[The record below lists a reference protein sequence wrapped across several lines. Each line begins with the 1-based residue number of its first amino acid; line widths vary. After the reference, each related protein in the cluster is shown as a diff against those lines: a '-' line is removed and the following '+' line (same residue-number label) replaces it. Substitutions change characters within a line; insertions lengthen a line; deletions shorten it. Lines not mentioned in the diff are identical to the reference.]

1 MSSGIFA
8 PVRVAARAYPARQ
21 RPFLA
26 LIDTGATGTLISWE
40 ACEETGLLHP
50 QNGMPFL
57 HVFTSASNHSIH
69 ALGFNALIRVPV
81 GLDVS
86 KDTGHDDL
94 PMSASVPGPVFA
106 PCTVAEHTDDGNP
119 QALTEDR
126 RPLGDFDV
134 LLGLDVISQF
144 RMTVDGS
151 QVRFDPPTTG
161 ET

>member
-1 MSSGIFA
+1 MSSGIYA

-40 ACEETGLLHP
+40 ACEDTGLLRP
-50 QNGMPFL
+50 QNGSPFL

-69 ALGFNALIRVPV
+69 ALGFSALIRVPE

-86 KDTGHDDL
+86 KDTDHDDL
-94 PMSASVPGPVFA
+94 PMSNSVSGPVFA
-106 PCTVAEHTDDGNP
+106 PCTVAEQDEDGNA

-144 RMTVDGS
+144 RMTVDHPH
-151 QVRFDPPTTG
+151 VRFDPST
-161 ET
+161 

>member
-1 MSSGIFA
+1 MSSGIYT
-8 PVRVAARAYPARQ
+8 PLRVSARAFPARQ
-21 RPFLA
+21 RPLLA
-26 LIDTGATGTLISWE
+26 LVDTGATGTLISWA
-40 ACEETGLLHP
+40 ACEDTGLLRP

-69 ALGFNALIRVPV
+69 ALGFSALIRVPI
-81 GLDVS
+81 GIDVS

-94 PMSASVPGPVFA
+94 PMSHSVDGPVFA
-106 PCTVAEHTDDGNP
+106 PCTVAEHGEDENL

-144 RMTVDGS
+144 RMTVDGPH
-151 QVRFDPPTTG
+151 VRFDPST
-161 ET
+161 